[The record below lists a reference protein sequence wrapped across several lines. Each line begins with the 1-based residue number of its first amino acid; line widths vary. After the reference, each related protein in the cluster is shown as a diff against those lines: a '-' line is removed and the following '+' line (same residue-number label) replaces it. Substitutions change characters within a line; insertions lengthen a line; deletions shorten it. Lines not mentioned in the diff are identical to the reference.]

1 MKSPTPKTTPLSP
14 GRRTIFKGATEDSIA
29 KQVKDAFNKMKR
41 KPTASV
47 LYDRGDPELESYR
60 RWRVGEN

>member
-1 MKSPTPKTTPLSP
+1 MKSLTPKTTPL
-14 GRRTIFKGATEDSIA
+14 GRRTVFKGATEDSIA

-60 RWRVGEN
+60 RWRDAGDN